1 MHIFFDTE
9 FTSLTPNAKLISIG
23 LVAQDGREFYVELRD
38 GWSPEDC
45 SDFVQLQV
53 LPHLEGLQTMTLAT
67 LKIALKEWIEAFSC
81 EVSLVT
87 DSPDW
92 DWPWILHLF
101 SDSGV
106 WPRNLANQPIKSYVD
121 EIAIAKERRFR
132 TFRQH
137 HALDDARL
145 MYRGSKR
152 QDWK

>member
-1 MHIFFDTE
+1 MHVFFDTE
-9 FTSLTPNAKLISIG
+9 FTSLTSDAKLISIG
-23 LVAQDGREFYVELRD
+23 LIAQDGREFYAELSD
-38 GWSPEDC
+38 AWTPDDC
-45 SDFVQLQV
+45 SDFVKLHV
-53 LPHLEGLQTMTLAT
+53 LPHLEGLQTMTL
-67 LKIALKEWIEAFSC
+67 IALQDALKRWIESFSC
-81 EVSLVT
+81 AVSLVT

-101 SDSGV
+101 SDPGT
-106 WPRNLANQPIKSYVD
+106 WPSNLAKQPIKSYVD
-121 EIAIAKERRFR
+121 EIAIAKEKRFR